1 MPLLKPLRFLAKA
14 LVAVDSPSQL
24 AAGLALGFAL
34 GLIPKTSLL
43 ASLGLIVIAALQV
56 NLAAAYGAA
65 ALASLAGPLADPL
78 AHAVGKALLMKAAF
92 LTPLW
97 TALYNLPLVPWTGFN
112 NTVTLGWT
120 VLGALLSYPL
130 YRAALPWCERY
141 RDSVGARLR
150 RFKVVQLLL
159 GADLG
164 SKVVGS

>member
-1 MPLLKPLRFLAKA
+1 MPLLRPLRYLAQA
-14 LVAVDSPSQL
+14 LAAVDSPRQL

-43 ASLGLIVIAALQV
+43 APLGLIVLAALQV

-65 ALASLAGPLADPL
+65 ALASLCAPLADPV
-78 AHAVGKALLMKAAF
+78 AHALGRVLLVKAAF

-120 VLGALLSYPL
+120 VLGALSAYPL

-141 RDSVGARLR
+141 RETVGAKLR
-150 RFKVVQLLL
+150 RFKLVQLLL